1 MSTQSTGGGST
12 TSFSNTPQ
20 AKDDSYIWTED
31 QLLSLQLY
39 NAATKTITLD
49 VMSND
54 LGGNAKSLFSVDD
67 GDGNPITADYELLA
81 KDVGANGASAW
92 EKSLLGNWVRINN
105 GKIEYRLSD
114 GSGIAGSGA
123 DINTLSAGEILKDSF
138 VYAIRLGNGT
148 LSEANVSISLT
159 GANDAASIVVDATVT
174 DDRATVE
181 AGAAGSGDPNASGKL
196 TVSDVDDGEAA
207 FAAPAS
213 LNGIYGS
220 FTFNAASGSWTYTLD
235 NNRAA
240 TQALN
245 QGDAVSDTL
254 SVSSLDGTASHN
266 IVVAITGAN
275 DAASIVVDATVTDD
289 RATVEAGAA
298 GSGDPNASGKLT
310 VSDVDDG
317 EAAFAAPASLN
328 GIYGSFTFNA
338 ASGSWTY
345 TLDNNRAATQ
355 ALNQGDAVS
364 DTLSVSSL
372 DGTASH
378 NIVVAI
384 TGANDAASIVVDAT
398 VTDDRATVEA
408 GAAGSGDPNASGKL
422 TVSDVDDGEAA
433 FAAPASL
440 NGIYGSFTFNA
451 ASGSWT
457 YTLDNNRAA
466 TQALN
471 QGDAVSDTLSV
482 SSLDGTAS
490 HNIVVAI
497 TGANDAASIVV
508 DATVTD
514 DRATVE
520 AGAAGSGDP
529 NASGKLTVSDVD
541 DGEAAF
547 AAPASLNGIYGSF
560 TFNAASGSWTYTL
573 DNNRAATQALNQG
586 DAVSDTLSVSSLDGT
601 ASHNIVVAIT
611 GANDAASI
619 VVDATVTDDR
629 ATVEAGAAGSGDPN
643 ASGKLTVSDV
653 DDGEAAFA
661 APASLNGIYGS
672 FTFNA
677 ASGSWTYTLDNNRA
691 ATQALNQGD
700 AVSDTLSV
708 SSLDGTASHNIVV
721 AITGANDA
729 ASIVVD
735 ATVTDDRA
743 TVEAGAAGSGDP
755 NASGKL
761 TVSDVDDGEAAFA
774 APASL
779 NGIYGSFTFNAA
791 SGSWTYTL
799 DNNRAATQALNQGDA
814 VSDTLSVS
822 SLDGTASHN
831 IVVAI
836 TGANDAA
843 SIVVDATV
851 TDDRATVEAG
861 AAGSG
866 DPNASGKLTVSD
878 VDDGEAA
885 FAAPASLNGIYGS
898 FTFNA
903 ASGSWTYTL
912 DNNRA
917 ATQALNQ
924 GDAVS
929 DTLSVS
935 SLDGTASHNIVV
947 AITGAND
954 AASIVVDATVT
965 DDRATVEAG
974 AAGSGD
980 PNASG
985 KLTVSDVDD
994 GEAAFAAPASL
1005 NGIYGSFTFNAAS
1018 GSWTYTLDNNRAAT
1032 QALNQGDAVSDT
1044 LSVSSLDGTASHN
1057 IVVAITGADDG
1068 PARQA
1073 PTDIKLTPVVPAD
1086 SVNFNSFEFSG
1097 LLAATDPDAGGFSFS
1112 IASQSNPGLF
1122 SITGNTLHSDALST
1136 NGTFS
1141 VTVTATQT
1149 GDPIGPAFEK
1159 TETFTIITGGN
1170 GNSVDNPTGGTG
1182 DDMLYGGGGND
1193 MMFGLGGDDTLF
1205 GQDGNDTL
1213 NGGAGNNTLTG
1224 GVGNDT
1230 FFFQK
1235 FATTTN
1241 HMTDFNAGTN
1251 STTVD
1256 RFQLDVG
1263 GGTFEFAVGNNN
1275 TNVDNVKVGNNGT
1288 INVAGTEVAV
1298 KTDVSVTNATVQST
1312 INGYSN
1318 ITTGALFVFHNTDLG
1333 HAAVYYDQNPSSAG
1347 GAVLVAEFDNITTL
1361 SGLTNFNSGDFL
1373 FS

>member
-1 MSTQSTGGGST
+1 MGTQSTGGGST

-148 LSEANVSISLT
+148 LSEANVSISL
-159 GANDAASIVVDATVT
+159 
-174 DDRATVE
+174 
-181 AGAAGSGDPNASGKL
+181 
-196 TVSDVDDGEAA
+196 
-207 FAAPAS
+207 
-213 LNGIYGS
+213 
-220 FTFNAASGSWTYTLD
+220 
-235 NNRAA
+235 
-240 TQALN
+240 
-245 QGDAVSDTL
+245 
-254 SVSSLDGTASHN
+254 
-266 IVVAITGAN
+266 
-275 DAASIVVDATVTDD
+275 
-289 RATVEAGAA
+289 
-298 GSGDPNASGKLT
+298 
-310 VSDVDDG
+310 
-317 EAAFAAPASLN
+317 
-328 GIYGSFTFNA
+328 
-338 ASGSWTY
+338 
-345 TLDNNRAATQ
+345 
-355 ALNQGDAVS
+355 
-364 DTLSVSSL
+364 
-372 DGTASH
+372 
-378 NIVVAI
+378 
-384 TGANDAASIVVDAT
+384 
-398 VTDDRATVEA
+398 
-408 GAAGSGDPNASGKL
+408 
-422 TVSDVDDGEAA
+422 
-433 FAAPASL
+433 
-440 NGIYGSFTFNA
+440 
-451 ASGSWT
+451 
-457 YTLDNNRAA
+457 
-466 TQALN
+466 
-471 QGDAVSDTLSV
+471 
-482 SSLDGTAS
+482 
-490 HNIVVAI
+490 
-497 TGANDAASIVV
+497 
-508 DATVTD
+508 
-514 DRATVE
+514 
-520 AGAAGSGDP
+520 
-529 NASGKLTVSDVD
+529 
-541 DGEAAF
+541 
-547 AAPASLNGIYGSF
+547 
-560 TFNAASGSWTYTL
+560 
-573 DNNRAATQALNQG
+573 
-586 DAVSDTLSVSSLDGT
+586 
-601 ASHNIVVAIT
+601 
-611 GANDAASI
+611 
-619 VVDATVTDDR
+619 
-629 ATVEAGAAGSGDPN
+629 
-643 ASGKLTVSDV
+643 
-653 DDGEAAFA
+653 
-661 APASLNGIYGS
+661 
-672 FTFNA
+672 
-677 ASGSWTYTLDNNRA
+677 
-691 ATQALNQGD
+691 
-700 AVSDTLSV
+700 
-708 SSLDGTASHNIVV
+708 
-721 AITGANDA
+721 
-729 ASIVVD
+729 
-735 ATVTDDRA
+735 
-743 TVEAGAAGSGDP
+743 
-755 NASGKL
+755 
-761 TVSDVDDGEAAFA
+761 
-774 APASL
+774 
-779 NGIYGSFTFNAA
+779 
-791 SGSWTYTL
+791 
-799 DNNRAATQALNQGDA
+799 
-814 VSDTLSVS
+814 
-822 SLDGTASHN
+822 
-831 IVVAI
+831 

>member
-92 EKSLLGNWVRINN
+92 EKTLLGNWVRINN

-275 DAASIVVDATVTDD
+275 DA
-289 RATVEAGAA
+289 
-298 GSGDPNASGKLT
+298 
-310 VSDVDDG
+310 
-317 EAAFAAPASLN
+317 
-328 GIYGSFTFNA
+328 
-338 ASGSWTY
+338 
-345 TLDNNRAATQ
+345 
-355 ALNQGDAVS
+355 
-364 DTLSVSSL
+364 
-372 DGTASH
+372 
-378 NIVVAI
+378 
-384 TGANDAASIVVDAT
+384 
-398 VTDDRATVEA
+398 
-408 GAAGSGDPNASGKL
+408 
-422 TVSDVDDGEAA
+422 
-433 FAAPASL
+433 
-440 NGIYGSFTFNA
+440 
-451 ASGSWT
+451 
-457 YTLDNNRAA
+457 
-466 TQALN
+466 
-471 QGDAVSDTLSV
+471 
-482 SSLDGTAS
+482 
-490 HNIVVAI
+490 
-497 TGANDAASIVV
+497 
-508 DATVTD
+508 
-514 DRATVE
+514 
-520 AGAAGSGDP
+520 
-529 NASGKLTVSDVD
+529 
-541 DGEAAF
+541 
-547 AAPASLNGIYGSF
+547 
-560 TFNAASGSWTYTL
+560 
-573 DNNRAATQALNQG
+573 
-586 DAVSDTLSVSSLDGT
+586 
-601 ASHNIVVAIT
+601 
-611 GANDAASI
+611 
-619 VVDATVTDDR
+619 
-629 ATVEAGAAGSGDPN
+629 
-643 ASGKLTVSDV
+643 
-653 DDGEAAFA
+653 
-661 APASLNGIYGS
+661 
-672 FTFNA
+672 
-677 ASGSWTYTLDNNRA
+677 
-691 ATQALNQGD
+691 
-700 AVSDTLSV
+700 
-708 SSLDGTASHNIVV
+708 
-721 AITGANDA
+721 
-729 ASIVVD
+729 
-735 ATVTDDRA
+735 
-743 TVEAGAAGSGDP
+743 
-755 NASGKL
+755 
-761 TVSDVDDGEAAFA
+761 
-774 APASL
+774 
-779 NGIYGSFTFNAA
+779 
-791 SGSWTYTL
+791 
-799 DNNRAATQALNQGDA
+799 
-814 VSDTLSVS
+814 
-822 SLDGTASHN
+822 
-831 IVVAI
+831 
-836 TGANDAA
+836 
-843 SIVVDATV
+843 
-851 TDDRATVEAG
+851 
-861 AAGSG
+861 
-866 DPNASGKLTVSD
+866 
-878 VDDGEAA
+878 
-885 FAAPASLNGIYGS
+885 
-898 FTFNA
+898 
-903 ASGSWTYTL
+903 
-912 DNNRA
+912 
-917 ATQALNQ
+917 
-924 GDAVS
+924 
-929 DTLSVS
+929 
-935 SLDGTASHNIVV
+935 
-947 AITGAND
+947 
-954 AASIVVDATVT
+954 
-965 DDRATVEAG
+965 
-974 AAGSGD
+974 
-980 PNASG
+980 
-985 KLTVSDVDD
+985 
-994 GEAAFAAPASL
+994 
-1005 NGIYGSFTFNAAS
+1005 
-1018 GSWTYTLDNNRAAT
+1018 
-1032 QALNQGDAVSDT
+1032 
-1044 LSVSSLDGTASHN
+1044 
-1057 IVVAITGADDG
+1057 

-1097 LLAATDPDAGGFSFS
+1097 LLTATDPDAGGFSFS

-1193 MMFGLGGDDTLF
+1193 MMFGLGGDDALF

-1275 TNVDNVKVGNNGT
+1275 TSVDNVKVGNNGT

-1312 INGYSN
+1312 INSYSN

>member
-1 MSTQSTGGGST
+1 MGTQSTGGGST

-148 LSEANVSISLT
+148 LSEANVSISL
-159 GANDAASIVVDATVT
+159 
-174 DDRATVE
+174 
-181 AGAAGSGDPNASGKL
+181 
-196 TVSDVDDGEAA
+196 
-207 FAAPAS
+207 
-213 LNGIYGS
+213 
-220 FTFNAASGSWTYTLD
+220 
-235 NNRAA
+235 
-240 TQALN
+240 
-245 QGDAVSDTL
+245 
-254 SVSSLDGTASHN
+254 
-266 IVVAITGAN
+266 
-275 DAASIVVDATVTDD
+275 
-289 RATVEAGAA
+289 
-298 GSGDPNASGKLT
+298 
-310 VSDVDDG
+310 
-317 EAAFAAPASLN
+317 
-328 GIYGSFTFNA
+328 
-338 ASGSWTY
+338 
-345 TLDNNRAATQ
+345 
-355 ALNQGDAVS
+355 
-364 DTLSVSSL
+364 
-372 DGTASH
+372 
-378 NIVVAI
+378 
-384 TGANDAASIVVDAT
+384 
-398 VTDDRATVEA
+398 
-408 GAAGSGDPNASGKL
+408 
-422 TVSDVDDGEAA
+422 
-433 FAAPASL
+433 
-440 NGIYGSFTFNA
+440 
-451 ASGSWT
+451 
-457 YTLDNNRAA
+457 
-466 TQALN
+466 
-471 QGDAVSDTLSV
+471 
-482 SSLDGTAS
+482 
-490 HNIVVAI
+490 
-497 TGANDAASIVV
+497 
-508 DATVTD
+508 
-514 DRATVE
+514 
-520 AGAAGSGDP
+520 
-529 NASGKLTVSDVD
+529 
-541 DGEAAF
+541 
-547 AAPASLNGIYGSF
+547 
-560 TFNAASGSWTYTL
+560 
-573 DNNRAATQALNQG
+573 
-586 DAVSDTLSVSSLDGT
+586 
-601 ASHNIVVAIT
+601 
-611 GANDAASI
+611 
-619 VVDATVTDDR
+619 
-629 ATVEAGAAGSGDPN
+629 
-643 ASGKLTVSDV
+643 
-653 DDGEAAFA
+653 
-661 APASLNGIYGS
+661 
-672 FTFNA
+672 
-677 ASGSWTYTLDNNRA
+677 
-691 ATQALNQGD
+691 
-700 AVSDTLSV
+700 
-708 SSLDGTASHNIVV
+708 
-721 AITGANDA
+721 
-729 ASIVVD
+729 
-735 ATVTDDRA
+735 
-743 TVEAGAAGSGDP
+743 
-755 NASGKL
+755 
-761 TVSDVDDGEAAFA
+761 
-774 APASL
+774 
-779 NGIYGSFTFNAA
+779 
-791 SGSWTYTL
+791 
-799 DNNRAATQALNQGDA
+799 
-814 VSDTLSVS
+814 
-822 SLDGTASHN
+822 
-831 IVVAI
+831 
-836 TGANDAA
+836 
-843 SIVVDATV
+843 
-851 TDDRATVEAG
+851 
-861 AAGSG
+861 
-866 DPNASGKLTVSD
+866 
-878 VDDGEAA
+878 
-885 FAAPASLNGIYGS
+885 
-898 FTFNA
+898 
-903 ASGSWTYTL
+903 
-912 DNNRA
+912 
-917 ATQALNQ
+917 
-924 GDAVS
+924 
-929 DTLSVS
+929 
-935 SLDGTASHNIVV
+935 
-947 AITGAND
+947 TGAND

>member
-1 MSTQSTGGGST
+1 M
-12 TSFSNTPQ
+12 
-20 AKDDSYIWTED
+20 
-31 QLLSLQLY
+31 
-39 NAATKTITLD
+39 
-49 VMSND
+49 
-54 LGGNAKSLFSVDD
+54 
-67 GDGNPITADYELLA
+67 
-81 KDVGANGASAW
+81 
-92 EKSLLGNWVRINN
+92 
-105 GKIEYRLSD
+105 
-114 GSGIAGSGA
+114 
-123 DINTLSAGEILKDSF
+123 
-138 VYAIRLGNGT
+138 
-148 LSEANVSISLT
+148 
-159 GANDAASIVVDATVT
+159 
-174 DDRATVE
+174 
-181 AGAAGSGDPNASGKL
+181 
-196 TVSDVDDGEAA
+196 
-207 FAAPAS
+207 
-213 LNGIYGS
+213 
-220 FTFNAASGSWTYTLD
+220 
-235 NNRAA
+235 
-240 TQALN
+240 
-245 QGDAVSDTL
+245 
-254 SVSSLDGTASHN
+254 
-266 IVVAITGAN
+266 
-275 DAASIVVDATVTDD
+275 
-289 RATVEAGAA
+289 
-298 GSGDPNASGKLT
+298 
-310 VSDVDDG
+310 
-317 EAAFAAPASLN
+317 
-328 GIYGSFTFNA
+328 
-338 ASGSWTY
+338 
-345 TLDNNRAATQ
+345 
-355 ALNQGDAVS
+355 
-364 DTLSVSSL
+364 
-372 DGTASH
+372 
-378 NIVVAI
+378 
-384 TGANDAASIVVDAT
+384 
-398 VTDDRATVEA
+398 
-408 GAAGSGDPNASGKL
+408 
-422 TVSDVDDGEAA
+422 
-433 FAAPASL
+433 
-440 NGIYGSFTFNA
+440 
-451 ASGSWT
+451 
-457 YTLDNNRAA
+457 
-466 TQALN
+466 
-471 QGDAVSDTLSV
+471 
-482 SSLDGTAS
+482 
-490 HNIVVAI
+490 
-497 TGANDAASIVV
+497 
-508 DATVTD
+508 
-514 DRATVE
+514 
-520 AGAAGSGDP
+520 
-529 NASGKLTVSDVD
+529 
-541 DGEAAF
+541 
-547 AAPASLNGIYGSF
+547 
-560 TFNAASGSWTYTL
+560 
-573 DNNRAATQALNQG
+573 
-586 DAVSDTLSVSSLDGT
+586 
-601 ASHNIVVAIT
+601 
-611 GANDAASI
+611 
-619 VVDATVTDDR
+619 
-629 ATVEAGAAGSGDPN
+629 
-643 ASGKLTVSDV
+643 
-653 DDGEAAFA
+653 
-661 APASLNGIYGS
+661 YGS

-1097 LLAATDPDAGGFSFS
+1097 LLTATDPDAGGFSFS
-1112 IASQSNPGLF
+1112 IASQSESGLVFDYRQYASFGCAIDERYIF
-1122 SITGNTLHSDALST
+1122 SD
-1136 NGTFS
+1136 
-1141 VTVTATQT
+1141 
-1149 GDPIGPAFEK
+1149 
-1159 TETFTIITGGN
+1159 GN
-1170 GNSVDNPTGGTG
+1170 GN
-1182 DDMLYGGGGND
+1182 
-1193 MMFGLGGDDTLF
+1193 
-1205 GQDGNDTL
+1205 
-1213 NGGAGNNTLTG
+1213 A
-1224 GVGNDT
+1224 
-1230 FFFQK
+1230 
-1235 FATTTN
+1235 
-1241 HMTDFNAGTN
+1241 
-1251 STTVD
+1251 D
-1256 RFQLDVG
+1256 R
-1263 GGTFEFAVGNNN
+1263 
-1275 TNVDNVKVGNNGT
+1275 
-1288 INVAGTEVAV
+1288 
-1298 KTDVSVTNATVQST
+1298 
-1312 INGYSN
+1312 
-1318 ITTGALFVFHNTDLG
+1318 
-1333 HAAVYYDQNPSSAG
+1333 
-1347 GAVLVAEFDNITTL
+1347 
-1361 SGLTNFNSGDFL
+1361 
-1373 FS
+1373 

>member
-148 LSEANVSISLT
+148 LSEANVSISL
-159 GANDAASIVVDATVT
+159 
-174 DDRATVE
+174 
-181 AGAAGSGDPNASGKL
+181 
-196 TVSDVDDGEAA
+196 
-207 FAAPAS
+207 
-213 LNGIYGS
+213 
-220 FTFNAASGSWTYTLD
+220 
-235 NNRAA
+235 
-240 TQALN
+240 
-245 QGDAVSDTL
+245 
-254 SVSSLDGTASHN
+254 
-266 IVVAITGAN
+266 
-275 DAASIVVDATVTDD
+275 
-289 RATVEAGAA
+289 
-298 GSGDPNASGKLT
+298 
-310 VSDVDDG
+310 
-317 EAAFAAPASLN
+317 
-328 GIYGSFTFNA
+328 
-338 ASGSWTY
+338 
-345 TLDNNRAATQ
+345 
-355 ALNQGDAVS
+355 
-364 DTLSVSSL
+364 
-372 DGTASH
+372 
-378 NIVVAI
+378 
-384 TGANDAASIVVDAT
+384 
-398 VTDDRATVEA
+398 
-408 GAAGSGDPNASGKL
+408 
-422 TVSDVDDGEAA
+422 
-433 FAAPASL
+433 
-440 NGIYGSFTFNA
+440 
-451 ASGSWT
+451 
-457 YTLDNNRAA
+457 
-466 TQALN
+466 
-471 QGDAVSDTLSV
+471 
-482 SSLDGTAS
+482 
-490 HNIVVAI
+490 
-497 TGANDAASIVV
+497 
-508 DATVTD
+508 
-514 DRATVE
+514 
-520 AGAAGSGDP
+520 
-529 NASGKLTVSDVD
+529 
-541 DGEAAF
+541 
-547 AAPASLNGIYGSF
+547 
-560 TFNAASGSWTYTL
+560 
-573 DNNRAATQALNQG
+573 
-586 DAVSDTLSVSSLDGT
+586 
-601 ASHNIVVAIT
+601 
-611 GANDAASI
+611 
-619 VVDATVTDDR
+619 
-629 ATVEAGAAGSGDPN
+629 
-643 ASGKLTVSDV
+643 
-653 DDGEAAFA
+653 
-661 APASLNGIYGS
+661 
-672 FTFNA
+672 
-677 ASGSWTYTLDNNRA
+677 
-691 ATQALNQGD
+691 
-700 AVSDTLSV
+700 
-708 SSLDGTASHNIVV
+708 
-721 AITGANDA
+721 
-729 ASIVVD
+729 
-735 ATVTDDRA
+735 
-743 TVEAGAAGSGDP
+743 
-755 NASGKL
+755 
-761 TVSDVDDGEAAFA
+761 
-774 APASL
+774 
-779 NGIYGSFTFNAA
+779 
-791 SGSWTYTL
+791 
-799 DNNRAATQALNQGDA
+799 
-814 VSDTLSVS
+814 
-822 SLDGTASHN
+822 
-831 IVVAI
+831 
-836 TGANDAA
+836 
-843 SIVVDATV
+843 
-851 TDDRATVEAG
+851 
-861 AAGSG
+861 
-866 DPNASGKLTVSD
+866 
-878 VDDGEAA
+878 
-885 FAAPASLNGIYGS
+885 
-898 FTFNA
+898 
-903 ASGSWTYTL
+903 
-912 DNNRA
+912 
-917 ATQALNQ
+917 
-924 GDAVS
+924 
-929 DTLSVS
+929 
-935 SLDGTASHNIVV
+935 
-947 AITGAND
+947 TGAND

>member
-92 EKSLLGNWVRINN
+92 EKTLLGNWVRINN

-384 TGANDAASIVVDAT
+384 TGA
-398 VTDDRATVEA
+398 
-408 GAAGSGDPNASGKL
+408 
-422 TVSDVDDGEAA
+422 
-433 FAAPASL
+433 
-440 NGIYGSFTFNA
+440 
-451 ASGSWT
+451 
-457 YTLDNNRAA
+457 
-466 TQALN
+466 
-471 QGDAVSDTLSV
+471 
-482 SSLDGTAS
+482 
-490 HNIVVAI
+490 
-497 TGANDAASIVV
+497 
-508 DATVTD
+508 
-514 DRATVE
+514 
-520 AGAAGSGDP
+520 
-529 NASGKLTVSDVD
+529 
-541 DGEAAF
+541 
-547 AAPASLNGIYGSF
+547 
-560 TFNAASGSWTYTL
+560 
-573 DNNRAATQALNQG
+573 
-586 DAVSDTLSVSSLDGT
+586 
-601 ASHNIVVAIT
+601 
-611 GANDAASI
+611 
-619 VVDATVTDDR
+619 
-629 ATVEAGAAGSGDPN
+629 
-643 ASGKLTVSDV
+643 
-653 DDGEAAFA
+653 
-661 APASLNGIYGS
+661 
-672 FTFNA
+672 
-677 ASGSWTYTLDNNRA
+677 
-691 ATQALNQGD
+691 
-700 AVSDTLSV
+700 
-708 SSLDGTASHNIVV
+708 
-721 AITGANDA
+721 
-729 ASIVVD
+729 
-735 ATVTDDRA
+735 
-743 TVEAGAAGSGDP
+743 
-755 NASGKL
+755 
-761 TVSDVDDGEAAFA
+761 
-774 APASL
+774 
-779 NGIYGSFTFNAA
+779 
-791 SGSWTYTL
+791 
-799 DNNRAATQALNQGDA
+799 
-814 VSDTLSVS
+814 
-822 SLDGTASHN
+822 
-831 IVVAI
+831 
-836 TGANDAA
+836 
-843 SIVVDATV
+843 
-851 TDDRATVEAG
+851 
-861 AAGSG
+861 
-866 DPNASGKLTVSD
+866 
-878 VDDGEAA
+878 
-885 FAAPASLNGIYGS
+885 
-898 FTFNA
+898 
-903 ASGSWTYTL
+903 
-912 DNNRA
+912 
-917 ATQALNQ
+917 
-924 GDAVS
+924 
-929 DTLSVS
+929 
-935 SLDGTASHNIVV
+935 
-947 AITGAND
+947 
-954 AASIVVDATVT
+954 
-965 DDRATVEAG
+965 
-974 AAGSGD
+974 
-980 PNASG
+980 
-985 KLTVSDVDD
+985 
-994 GEAAFAAPASL
+994 
-1005 NGIYGSFTFNAAS
+1005 
-1018 GSWTYTLDNNRAAT
+1018 
-1032 QALNQGDAVSDT
+1032 
-1044 LSVSSLDGTASHN
+1044 
-1057 IVVAITGADDG
+1057 DDG

-1097 LLAATDPDAGGFSFS
+1097 LLTATDPDAGGFSFS

-1122 SITGNTLHSDALST
+1122 SITDNTLHSDALST

-1193 MMFGLGGDDTLF
+1193 MMFGLGGDDALF

-1275 TNVDNVKVGNNGT
+1275 TSVDNVKVGNNGT

-1312 INGYSN
+1312 INSYSN
-1318 ITTGALFVFHNTDLG
+1318 ITTGAAMRRSTTIRTQVQP
-1333 HAAVYYDQNPSSAG
+1333 AARCWLLNSTTSPPSAG
-1347 GAVLVAEFDNITTL
+1347 LQISTRATSCLAEAVCDLDQHSPQTQPN
-1361 SGLTNFNSGDFL
+1361 GDL
-1373 FS
+1373 ACGVRTRA